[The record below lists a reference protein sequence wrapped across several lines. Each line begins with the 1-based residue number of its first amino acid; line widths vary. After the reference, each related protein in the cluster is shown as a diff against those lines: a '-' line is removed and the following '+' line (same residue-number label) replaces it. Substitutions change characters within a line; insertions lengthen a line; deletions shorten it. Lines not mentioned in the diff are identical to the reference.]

1 MRSTNERF
9 VTVIVLVS
17 LALGIS
23 ACSSGNKQNATSATT
38 GVGGPTTVAAN
49 PAQGTGTARAIPNTS
64 SSPAAAATGK
74 PLLIGVTTDI
84 TGPTGYLGSLDL
96 AGLQTYVYYVNNHG
110 GIGGRPIKL
119 TVLDNHNDGTTG
131 VNQYRELVSDG
142 VVAVFG
148 VEGSLVTSQLGPLAA
163 REKVAVVSQAYV
175 SSFVLQ
181 PQPYVF
187 ARDMSPVTTAKLQVS
202 FLQKL
207 AQAAP
212 TSTPKVGILS
222 IDTPAAQEFRD
233 AVQAEVKKLGWSVA
247 DSEQLAI
254 AATDV
259 SAQASKMA
267 AAHPDFIVSLMLD
280 PQVSLMVPAL
290 RQQGIRSPVVEGF
303 YGNNSETFALLND
316 PDFYAIRDFASVNDT
331 GSAAATMRQRAEDAG
346 QAKNAHSYQFVLG
359 YVSGMVLQAAL
370 QKCGP
375 SCAAEGFNKALESVN
390 NVDTQGLSGPVG
402 FAPDKHYMTT
412 FGRAYHWD
420 NQSKHLVAIGDW
432 VSASP

>member
-9 VTVIVLVS
+9 VTVVVLVS

-38 GVGGPTTVAAN
+38 GVGGSVTV
-49 PAQGTGTARAIPNTS
+49 
-64 SSPAAAATGK
+64 AAATGK
-74 PLLIGVTTDI
+74 PLLIGITTDI
-84 TGPTGYLGSLDL
+84 TGTTGFMGSVDV
-96 AGLQTYVYYVNNHG
+96 AGLQTYVSYVDSHG

-119 TVLDNHNDGTTG
+119 TVLDNRGDGTTG
-131 VNQYRELVSDG
+131 VNQYRELVSGG
-142 VVAVFG
+142 VLAVFG
-148 VEGSLVTSQLGPLAA
+148 VQGSLVTPLLGPLAP
-163 REKVAVVSQAYV
+163 REKVAVVAQAYV
-175 SSFVLQ
+175 SSLVSQ
-181 PQPYVF
+181 PQPYAF
-187 ARDMSPVTTAKLQVS
+187 ARDMSPVTSAKLQVS

-247 DSEQLAI
+247 DSEQLAL
-254 AATDV
+254 AATDG

-290 RQQGIRSPVVEGF
+290 RQQGIRAPVVEGF
-303 YGNNSETFALLND
+303 YGSSSDTFATVND
-316 PDFYAIRDFASVNDT
+316 PDFYAIRGVVSVNDP
-331 GSAAATMRQRAEDAG
+331 GLPAAATMRQRAKEAG
-346 QAKNAHSYQFVLG
+346 QANNAHGSEFVLG

-375 SCAAEGFNKALESVN
+375 SCDGEGFNKALESVN

-402 FAPDKHYMTT
+402 FTPDKHYMTT
-412 FGRAYHWD
+412 SGRAYHWD